1 MKFKQLEVIGFKSF
15 ADKTSFYFE
24 DGLTG
29 IVGPNGCGKSNI
41 VEALRWCMGETSAKS
56 LRGSGMEDVIFSGTN
71 SRPSKNLSEV
81 ALKLEND
88 NRLPQFKDMPEI
100 EVRRKIEK
108 DKGSKYFLNGREVRA
123 KDVQILFADLSTG
136 PHSPS
141 MVSQGRVGSLVTA
154 KPTDRRAILEEAAGI
169 GGLHVRRHE
178 AELRLTAAENNLKKA
193 DDIMKQIENQLKN
206 LLKQAEEATKY
217 KDMSNNIQSLE
228 AKLLYFQSRE
238 IESLIFGAQ
247 EELSEVEDEI
257 SAVNIDKNFNENAL
271 KEEGKE
277 IKPLRDENAELNTK
291 LQRLNLEFE
300 QISEEENRAKNEIE
314 KIKRE
319 IKQINIDIDRE
330 KQIINDATSN
340 ERRLSAEKN
349 DILEINQNSS
359 EIEEK
364 ANNSYQES
372 LKELNQEQDLLNKL
386 SDKIFSQ
393 IGGFDFNLIKNKTD
407 QLSSSIKEVALKLK
421 KLSGEND
428 KLDSGAIKNRIDEIQ
443 NEFIKMED
451 LADKIN
457 FDLEAA
463 APQAN
468 LNSDTTNTLK
478 NEFIEKIKTI
488 SELQEKYASRL
499 SKYESIKQ
507 EATKRKGRL
516 SIIES
521 EIKNWIDLKENSEKK
536 FLELNERFKENE
548 NTLSLE
554 EAKPGSIAEKKG
566 TYVQNIKNIEED
578 ILQINEKLT
587 SKEDSVQSINQ
598 KLYDINTT
606 VLGITER
613 KVRAQTIIEGLKEKK
628 KEIELKSLTDFKHP
642 IAELP
647 TFVEIDVDE
656 QVKTSEIES
665 QIQKLKDRRE
675 RMGAVNLRA
684 DNETQELQDQIDR
697 MMSDRKDL
705 VQGIQKL
712 KSSINDLNEKGRER
726 LLDAFEKVSRK
737 FNDVYTKLF
746 AGGNARLELIESD
759 DPLEAGLE
767 LLVSPPGKKLQ
778 SITLLSGG
786 EQALTAM
793 ALIFAVFLINPSPI
807 CILDEVDAPL
817 DDANV
822 TRFCSLLDELSSVTD
837 TKFVIITHHA
847 LTMSRMNRLYG
858 VTMAERGVSQLV
870 AVDLEKAEEMV
881 A

>member
-1 MKFKQLEVIGFKSF
+1 MKFKKLEVVGFKSF
-15 ADKTSFYFE
+15 ADKTSFHFE

-56 LRGSGMEDVIFSGTN
+56 LRGSGMEDVIFSGTT
-71 SRPSKNLSEV
+71 SRPSKNLCEV

-108 DKGSKYFLNGREVRA
+108 DKGSKYYLNGREVRA
-123 KDVQILFADLSTG
+123 KDIQILFADLSTG

-169 GGLHVRRHE
+169 SGLHVRRHE
-178 AELRLTAAENNLKKA
+178 AELRLDAAENNLKKA
-193 DDIMKQIENQLKN
+193 DDIMKQIENQLKS
-206 LLKQAEEATKY
+206 LLKQAEEASKY
-217 KDMSNNIQSLE
+217 KNISNEIQHLE
-228 AKLLYFQSRE
+228 AKLVYFQSKE
-238 IESLIFGAQ
+238 IEKSILVAQ
-247 EELSEVEDEI
+247 EELGEVEDEI

-271 KEEGKE
+271 KEESQK
-277 IKPLRDENAELNTK
+277 ITPLRNENAQLNAK

-300 QISEEENRAKNEIE
+300 QISEEEGRAKNEVE
-314 KIKRE
+314 KIKKE

-330 KQIINDATSN
+330 KQIINDSSSN
-340 ERRLSAEKN
+340 EKRLLNERSDIEETEKTSSEVEEQAEK
-349 DILEINQNSS
+349 DY
-359 EIEEK
+359 K
-364 ANNSYQES
+364 ES
-372 LKELNQEQDLLNKL
+372 LGELNKEQKVLNKL
-386 SDKIFSQ
+386 SEKIFSQ
-393 IGGFDFNLIKNKTD
+393 IGGFEFGVIKRKTS
-407 QLSSSIKEVALKLK
+407 QLSSLIDNISLRFKTQSESTDNYDAPTLKGK
-421 KLSGEND
+421 IIEFY
-428 KLDSGAIKNRIDEIQ
+428 
-443 NEFIKMED
+443 NEFKNIED
-451 LADKIN
+451 LIKQIN

-463 APQAN
+463 EPQAN
-468 LNSDTTNTLK
+468 LNSDLTD
-478 NEFIEKIKTI
+478 KIKQEFLEKLKI
-488 SELQEKYASRL
+488 VSELQGKYASRL
-499 SKYESIKQ
+499 SKYENLKQ
-507 EATKRKGRL
+507 DSLKRKERL
-516 SIIES
+516 KNIDS
-521 EIKNWIDLKENSEKK
+521 EIKNWIDLKNSSEQK
-536 FLELNERFKENE
+536 FKELNARLKG
-548 NTLSLE
+548 SE
-554 EAKPGSIAEKKG
+554 EVLTEEEIKPGTIAEKKG
-566 TYVQNIKNIEED
+566 TYVQNIENVKED
-578 ILQINEKLT
+578 IVQINEQLT
-587 SKEDSVQSINQ
+587 SKEESVKLINQ
-598 KLYDINTT
+598 KLYDINGV

-613 KVRAQTIIEGLKEKK
+613 KVRAQTIIEGLKDKK
-628 KEIELKSLTDFKHP
+628 KEIELKSLSEFKHTLE
-642 IAELP
+642 ELP
-647 TFVEIDVDE
+647 NFAGID
-656 QVKTSEIES
+656 IEEDIQANKIDN
-665 QIQKLKDRRE
+665 QIQKLKDQRE
-675 RMGAVNLRA
+675 KMGAVNLRA

-697 MMSDRKDL
+697 MMNDRKDL

-712 KSSINDLNEKGRER
+712 KGSINDLNQKGRER

-767 LLVSPPGKKLQ
+767 LLASPPGKKLQ

-822 TRFCSLLDELSSVTD
+822 TRFCALLDELSNVTD
-837 TKFVIITHHA
+837 TKFVVITHHA

-870 AVDLEKAEEMV
+870 AVDLEKAEGMV

>member
-1 MKFKQLEVIGFKSF
+1 MKFKKLEIVGFKSF
-15 ADKTSFYFE
+15 ADKTSFHFE

-56 LRGSGMEDVIFSGTN
+56 LRGSGMEDVIFSGTT
-71 SRPSKNLSEV
+71 SRPSKNLCEV

-108 DKGSKYFLNGREVRA
+108 DKGSKYYLNGREVRA
-123 KDVQILFADLSTG
+123 KDIQILFADLSTG

-169 GGLHVRRHE
+169 SGLHVRRHE
-178 AELRLTAAENNLKKA
+178 AELRLDAAENNLKKA
-193 DDIMKQIENQLKN
+193 DDIMKQIENQLKS
-206 LLKQAEEATKY
+206 LLKQAEEASKY
-217 KDMSNNIQSLE
+217 KNISNEIQHLE
-228 AKLLYFQSRE
+228 AKLVYFQSKE
-238 IESLIFGAQ
+238 IAKSILVAQ
-247 EELSEVEDEI
+247 EELGEVEDEI

-271 KEEGKE
+271 KEESQK
-277 IKPLRDENAELNTK
+277 ITPLRNENAQLNAK

-300 QISEEENRAKNEIE
+300 QISEEEGRAKNEVE
-314 KIKRE
+314 KIKKE

-330 KQIINDATSN
+330 KQIINDSSSN
-340 ERRLSAEKN
+340 EKRLLNERSDIEETEKTSSEVEEQAEK
-349 DILEINQNSS
+349 DY
-359 EIEEK
+359 K
-364 ANNSYQES
+364 ES
-372 LKELNQEQDLLNKL
+372 LGELNKEQEVLNKL
-386 SDKIFSQ
+386 SEKIFSQ
-393 IGGFDFNLIKNKTD
+393 IGGFEFGVIKRKTS
-407 QLSSSIKEVALKLK
+407 QLSSLIDNISLRLKTQSESTDNYDAPTLK
-421 KLSGEND
+421 GKIIEFY
-428 KLDSGAIKNRIDEIQ
+428 
-443 NEFIKMED
+443 NEFKNIED
-451 LADKIN
+451 LIKQIN

-463 APQAN
+463 EPQAN
-468 LNSDTTNTLK
+468 LNSDLTN
-478 NEFIEKIKTI
+478 KIKQEFLEKLKI
-488 SELQEKYASRL
+488 VSELQGKYASRL
-499 SKYESIKQ
+499 SKYENLKQ
-507 EATKRKGRL
+507 DSLKRKERL
-516 SIIES
+516 KNIDS
-521 EIKNWIDLKENSEKK
+521 EIKNWIDLKNSSEQK
-536 FLELNERFKENE
+536 FKELNARLKG
-548 NTLSLE
+548 SE
-554 EAKPGSIAEKKG
+554 EVLTEEEIKPGTIAEKKG
-566 TYVQNIKNIEED
+566 TYVQNIENVKED
-578 ILQINEKLT
+578 IVQINEQLT
-587 SKEDSVQSINQ
+587 SKEDSVKLINQ
-598 KLYDINTT
+598 KLYDINGI

-613 KVRAQTIIEGLKEKK
+613 KVRAQTIIEGLKDKK
-628 KEIELKSLTDFKHP
+628 KEIELKSLSEFKHTLE
-642 IAELP
+642 ELP
-647 TFVEIDVDE
+647 NFAGID
-656 QVKTSEIES
+656 IEEDIQANKIDN
-665 QIQKLKDRRE
+665 QIQKLKDQRE
-675 RMGAVNLRA
+675 KMGAVNLRA

-697 MMSDRKDL
+697 MMNDRKDL

-712 KSSINDLNEKGRER
+712 KGSINDLNQKGRER

-767 LLVSPPGKKLQ
+767 LLASPPGKKLQ

-822 TRFCSLLDELSSVTD
+822 TRFCALLDELSNVTD
-837 TKFVIITHHA
+837 TKFVVITHHA

-870 AVDLEKAEEMV
+870 AVDLEKAEGMV

>member
-1 MKFKQLEVIGFKSF
+1 MKFKKLEVVGFKSF
-15 ADKTSFYFE
+15 ADKTSFHFE

-56 LRGSGMEDVIFSGTN
+56 LRGSGMEDVIFSGTT
-71 SRPSKNLSEV
+71 SRPSKNLCEV

-108 DKGSKYFLNGREVRA
+108 DKGSKYYLNGREVRA
-123 KDVQILFADLSTG
+123 KDIQILFADLSTG

-169 GGLHVRRHE
+169 SGLHVRRHE
-178 AELRLTAAENNLKKA
+178 AELRLDAAENNLKKA
-193 DDIMKQIENQLKN
+193 DDIMKQIENQLKS
-206 LLKQAEEATKY
+206 LLKQAEEASKY
-217 KDMSNNIQSLE
+217 KNISNEIQHLE
-228 AKLLYFQSRE
+228 AKLVYFQSKE
-238 IESLIFGAQ
+238 IEKSILVAQ
-247 EELSEVEDEI
+247 EELGEVEDEI

-271 KEEGKE
+271 KEESQK
-277 IKPLRDENAELNTK
+277 ITPLRNENAQLNAK

-300 QISEEENRAKNEIE
+300 QISEEEGRAKNEVE
-314 KIKRE
+314 KIKKE

-330 KQIINDATSN
+330 KQIINDSSSN
-340 ERRLSAEKN
+340 EKRLLNERSDIEETEKTSSEVEEQAEK
-349 DILEINQNSS
+349 DY
-359 EIEEK
+359 K
-364 ANNSYQES
+364 ES
-372 LKELNQEQDLLNKL
+372 LGELNKEQEVLNKL
-386 SDKIFSQ
+386 SEKIFSQ
-393 IGGFDFNLIKNKTD
+393 IGGFEFGVIKRKTS
-407 QLSSSIKEVALKLK
+407 QLSSLIDNISLRLKTQSESTDNYDAPTLK
-421 KLSGEND
+421 GKIIEFY
-428 KLDSGAIKNRIDEIQ
+428 
-443 NEFIKMED
+443 NEFKNIED
-451 LADKIN
+451 LIKQIN

-463 APQAN
+463 EPQAN
-468 LNSDTTNTLK
+468 LNSDLTN
-478 NEFIEKIKTI
+478 KIKQEFLEKLKI
-488 SELQEKYASRL
+488 VSELQGKYASRL
-499 SKYESIKQ
+499 SKYENLKQ
-507 EATKRKGRL
+507 DSLKRKERL
-516 SIIES
+516 KNIDS
-521 EIKNWIDLKENSEKK
+521 EIKNWIDLKNSSEQK
-536 FLELNERFKENE
+536 FKELNARLKG
-548 NTLSLE
+548 SE
-554 EAKPGSIAEKKG
+554 EVLTEEEIKPGTIAEKKG
-566 TYVQNIKNIEED
+566 TYVQNIENVKED
-578 ILQINEKLT
+578 IVQINEQLT
-587 SKEDSVQSINQ
+587 SKEESVKLINQ
-598 KLYDINTT
+598 KLYDINGI

-613 KVRAQTIIEGLKEKK
+613 KVRAQTIIEGLKDKK
-628 KEIELKSLTDFKHP
+628 KEIELKSLSEFKHTLE
-642 IAELP
+642 ELP
-647 TFVEIDVDE
+647 NFAGID
-656 QVKTSEIES
+656 IEEDIQANKIDN
-665 QIQKLKDRRE
+665 QIQKLKDQRE
-675 RMGAVNLRA
+675 KMGAVNLRA

-697 MMSDRKDL
+697 MMNDRKDL

-712 KSSINDLNEKGRER
+712 KGSINDLNQKGRER

-767 LLVSPPGKKLQ
+767 LLASPPGKKLQ

-822 TRFCSLLDELSSVTD
+822 TRFCALLDELSNVTD
-837 TKFVIITHHA
+837 TKFVVITHHA

-870 AVDLEKAEEMV
+870 AVDLEKAEGMV

>member
-1 MKFKQLEVIGFKSF
+1 MKFKKLEVVGFKSF
-15 ADKTSFYFE
+15 ADKTSFHFE

-56 LRGSGMEDVIFSGTN
+56 LRGSGMEDVIFSGTT
-71 SRPSKNLSEV
+71 SRPSKNLCEV

-108 DKGSKYFLNGREVRA
+108 DKGSKYYLNGREVRA
-123 KDVQILFADLSTG
+123 KDIQILFADLSTG

-169 GGLHVRRHE
+169 SGLHVRRHE
-178 AELRLTAAENNLKKA
+178 AELRLDAAENNLKKA
-193 DDIMKQIENQLKN
+193 DDIMKQIENQLKS
-206 LLKQAEEATKY
+206 LLKQAEEASKY
-217 KDMSNNIQSLE
+217 KNISNEIQHLE
-228 AKLLYFQSRE
+228 AKLVYFQSKE
-238 IESLIFGAQ
+238 VEKSILVAQ
-247 EELSEVEDEI
+247 EELGEVEDEI

-271 KEEGKE
+271 KEESQK
-277 IKPLRDENAELNTK
+277 ITPLRNENAQLNAK

-300 QISEEENRAKNEIE
+300 QISEEEGRAKNEVE
-314 KIKRE
+314 KIKKE

-330 KQIINDATSN
+330 KQIINDSSSN
-340 ERRLSAEKN
+340 EKRLLNERSDIEETEKT
-349 DILEINQNSS
+349 SS
-359 EIEEK
+359 EVEEK
-364 ANNSYQES
+364 AEKDYKES
-372 LKELNQEQDLLNKL
+372 LGELNKEQEVLNKL
-386 SDKIFSQ
+386 SEKIFSQ
-393 IGGFDFNLIKNKTD
+393 IGGFEFGVIKRKTS
-407 QLSSSIKEVALKLK
+407 QLSSLIDNISLRFKTQSESTDNYDAPTLKGK
-421 KLSGEND
+421 IIEFY
-428 KLDSGAIKNRIDEIQ
+428 
-443 NEFIKMED
+443 NEFKNIED
-451 LADKIN
+451 LIKQIN

-463 APQAN
+463 EPQAN
-468 LNSDTTNTLK
+468 LNSDLTN
-478 NEFIEKIKTI
+478 KIKQEFLEKLKI
-488 SELQEKYASRL
+488 VSELQGKYASRL
-499 SKYESIKQ
+499 SKYENLKQ
-507 EATKRKGRL
+507 DSLKRKERL
-516 SIIES
+516 KNIDS
-521 EIKNWIDLKENSEKK
+521 EIKNWIDLKNSSEQK
-536 FLELNERFKENE
+536 FKELNARLKG
-548 NTLSLE
+548 SE
-554 EAKPGSIAEKKG
+554 EVLTEEEIKPGTIAEKKG
-566 TYVQNIKNIEED
+566 TYVQNIENVKED
-578 ILQINEKLT
+578 IVQINEQLT
-587 SKEDSVQSINQ
+587 SKEESVKLINQ
-598 KLYDINTT
+598 KLYDINGV

-613 KVRAQTIIEGLKEKK
+613 KVRAQTIIEGLKDKK
-628 KEIELKSLTDFKHP
+628 KEIELKSLSEFKHTLE
-642 IAELP
+642 ELP
-647 TFVEIDVDE
+647 NFAGID
-656 QVKTSEIES
+656 IEEDIQANKIDN
-665 QIQKLKDRRE
+665 QIQKLKDQRE
-675 RMGAVNLRA
+675 KMGAVNLRA

-697 MMSDRKDL
+697 MMNDRKDL

-712 KSSINDLNEKGRER
+712 KGSINDLNQKGRER

-767 LLVSPPGKKLQ
+767 LLASPPGKKLQ

-822 TRFCSLLDELSSVTD
+822 TRFCALLDELSNVTD
-837 TKFVIITHHA
+837 TKFVVITHHA

-870 AVDLEKAEEMV
+870 AVDLEKAEGMV

>member
-1 MKFKQLEVIGFKSF
+1 MKFKKLEVVGFKSF
-15 ADKTSFYFE
+15 ADKTSFHFE

-56 LRGSGMEDVIFSGTN
+56 LRGSGMEDVIFSGTT
-71 SRPSKNLSEV
+71 SRPSKNLCEV

-108 DKGSKYFLNGREVRA
+108 DKGSKYYLNGREVRA
-123 KDVQILFADLSTG
+123 KDIQILFADLSTG

-169 GGLHVRRHE
+169 SGLHVRRHE
-178 AELRLTAAENNLKKA
+178 AELRLDAAENNLKKA
-193 DDIMKQIENQLKN
+193 DDIMKQIENQLKS
-206 LLKQAEEATKY
+206 LLKQAEEASKY
-217 KDMSNNIQSLE
+217 KNISNEIQHLE
-228 AKLLYFQSRE
+228 AKLVYFQSKE
-238 IESLIFGAQ
+238 VEKSILVAQ
-247 EELSEVEDEI
+247 EELGEVEDEI

-271 KEEGKE
+271 KEESQK
-277 IKPLRDENAELNTK
+277 ITPLRNENAQLNAK

-300 QISEEENRAKNEIE
+300 QISEEEGRAKNEVE
-314 KIKRE
+314 KIKKE

-330 KQIINDATSN
+330 KQIINDSSSN
-340 ERRLSAEKN
+340 EKRLLNERSDIEETEKTSSEVEEQAEK
-349 DILEINQNSS
+349 DY
-359 EIEEK
+359 K
-364 ANNSYQES
+364 ES
-372 LKELNQEQDLLNKL
+372 LSELNKEQEVLNKL
-386 SDKIFSQ
+386 SEKIFSQ
-393 IGGFDFNLIKNKTD
+393 IGGFEFGVIKRKTS
-407 QLSSSIKEVALKLK
+407 QLSSLIDNISLRLKTQSESTDNYDAPALKGK
-421 KLSGEND
+421 IIEFY
-428 KLDSGAIKNRIDEIQ
+428 
-443 NEFIKMED
+443 NEFKNIED
-451 LADKIN
+451 LIKQIN

-463 APQAN
+463 EPQAN
-468 LNSDTTNTLK
+468 LNSDLTN
-478 NEFIEKIKTI
+478 KIKQEFLEKLKI
-488 SELQEKYASRL
+488 VSELQGKYASRL
-499 SKYESIKQ
+499 SKYENLKQ
-507 EATKRKGRL
+507 DSLKRKERL
-516 SIIES
+516 KNIDS
-521 EIKNWIDLKENSEKK
+521 EIKNWIDLKNSSEQK
-536 FLELNERFKENE
+536 FKELNARLKG
-548 NTLSLE
+548 SE
-554 EAKPGSIAEKKG
+554 EVLTEEEIKPGTIAEKKG
-566 TYVQNIKNIEED
+566 TYVQNIENVKED
-578 ILQINEKLT
+578 IVQINEQLT
-587 SKEDSVQSINQ
+587 SKEESVKLINQ
-598 KLYDINTT
+598 KLYDINGV

-613 KVRAQTIIEGLKEKK
+613 KVRAQTIIEGLKDKK
-628 KEIELKSLTDFKHP
+628 KEIELKSLSEFKHTLE
-642 IAELP
+642 ELP
-647 TFVEIDVDE
+647 NFAGID
-656 QVKTSEIES
+656 IEEDIQANKIDN
-665 QIQKLKDRRE
+665 QIQKLKDQRE
-675 RMGAVNLRA
+675 KMGAVNLRA

-697 MMSDRKDL
+697 MMNDRKDL

-712 KSSINDLNEKGRER
+712 KGSINDLNQKGRER

-767 LLVSPPGKKLQ
+767 LLASPPGKKLQ

-822 TRFCSLLDELSSVTD
+822 TRFCALLDELSNVTD
-837 TKFVIITHHA
+837 TKFVVITHHA

-870 AVDLEKAEEMV
+870 AVDLEKAEGMV

>member
-1 MKFKQLEVIGFKSF
+1 MKFKKLEVVGFKSF
-15 ADKTSFYFE
+15 ADKTSFHFE

-56 LRGSGMEDVIFSGTN
+56 LRGSGMEDVIFSGTT
-71 SRPSKNLSEV
+71 SRPSKNLCEV

-108 DKGSKYFLNGREVRA
+108 DKGSKYYLNGREVRA
-123 KDVQILFADLSTG
+123 KDIQILFADLSTG

-169 GGLHVRRHE
+169 SGLHVRRHE
-178 AELRLTAAENNLKKA
+178 AELRLDAAENNLKKA
-193 DDIMKQIENQLKN
+193 DDIMKQIENQLKS
-206 LLKQAEEATKY
+206 LLKQAEEASKY
-217 KDMSNNIQSLE
+217 KNISNEIQHLE
-228 AKLLYFQSRE
+228 AKLVYFQSKE
-238 IESLIFGAQ
+238 VEKSILVAQ
-247 EELSEVEDEI
+247 EELGEVEDEI

-271 KEEGKE
+271 KEESQK
-277 IKPLRDENAELNTK
+277 ITPLRNENAQLNAK

-300 QISEEENRAKNEIE
+300 QISEEEGRAKNEVE
-314 KIKRE
+314 KIKKE

-330 KQIINDATSN
+330 KQIINDSSSN
-340 ERRLSAEKN
+340 EKRLLNERSDIEETEKTSSEVEEQAEK
-349 DILEINQNSS
+349 DY
-359 EIEEK
+359 K
-364 ANNSYQES
+364 ES
-372 LKELNQEQDLLNKL
+372 LSELNKEQEVLNKL
-386 SDKIFSQ
+386 SEKIFSQ
-393 IGGFDFNLIKNKTD
+393 IGGFEFGVIKRKTS
-407 QLSSSIKEVALKLK
+407 QLSSLIDNISLRLKTQSESTDNYDAPTLK
-421 KLSGEND
+421 GKIIEFY
-428 KLDSGAIKNRIDEIQ
+428 
-443 NEFIKMED
+443 NEFKNIED
-451 LADKIN
+451 LIKQIN

-463 APQAN
+463 EPQAN
-468 LNSDTTNTLK
+468 LNSDLTN
-478 NEFIEKIKTI
+478 KIKQEFLEKLKI
-488 SELQEKYASRL
+488 VSELQGKYASRL
-499 SKYESIKQ
+499 SKYENLKQ
-507 EATKRKGRL
+507 DSLKRKERL
-516 SIIES
+516 KNIDS
-521 EIKNWIDLKENSEKK
+521 EIKNWIDLKNSSEQK
-536 FLELNERFKENE
+536 FKELNARLKG
-548 NTLSLE
+548 SE
-554 EAKPGSIAEKKG
+554 EVLTEEEIKPGTIAEKKG
-566 TYVQNIKNIEED
+566 TYVQNIENVKED
-578 ILQINEKLT
+578 IVQINEQLT
-587 SKEDSVQSINQ
+587 SKEEFVKLINQ
-598 KLYDINTT
+598 KLYDINGV

-613 KVRAQTIIEGLKEKK
+613 KVRAQTIIEGLKDKK
-628 KEIELKSLTDFKHP
+628 KEIELKSLSEFKHTLE
-642 IAELP
+642 ELP
-647 TFVEIDVDE
+647 NFAGID
-656 QVKTSEIES
+656 IEEDIQANKIDN
-665 QIQKLKDRRE
+665 QIQKLKDQRE
-675 RMGAVNLRA
+675 KMGAVNLRA

-697 MMSDRKDL
+697 MMNDRKDL

-712 KSSINDLNEKGRER
+712 KGSINDLNQKGRER

-767 LLVSPPGKKLQ
+767 LLASPPGKKLQ

-822 TRFCSLLDELSSVTD
+822 TRFCALLDELSNVTD
-837 TKFVIITHHA
+837 TKFVVITHHA

-870 AVDLEKAEEMV
+870 AVDLEKAEGMV

>member
-1 MKFKQLEVIGFKSF
+1 MKFKKLEVVGFKSF
-15 ADKTSFYFE
+15 ADKTSFHFE

-56 LRGSGMEDVIFSGTN
+56 LRGSGMEDVIFSGTT
-71 SRPSKNLSEV
+71 SRPSKNLCEV

-108 DKGSKYFLNGREVRA
+108 DKGSKYYLNGREVRA
-123 KDVQILFADLSTG
+123 KDIQILFADLSTG

-169 GGLHVRRHE
+169 SGLHVRRHE
-178 AELRLTAAENNLKKA
+178 AELRLDAAENNLKKA
-193 DDIMKQIENQLKN
+193 DDIMKQIENQLKS
-206 LLKQAEEATKY
+206 LLKQAEEASKY
-217 KDMSNNIQSLE
+217 KNISNEIQHLE
-228 AKLLYFQSRE
+228 AKLVYFQSKE
-238 IESLIFGAQ
+238 VEKSILVAQ
-247 EELSEVEDEI
+247 EELGEVEDEI

-271 KEEGKE
+271 KEESQK
-277 IKPLRDENAELNTK
+277 ITPLRNENAQLNAK

-300 QISEEENRAKNEIE
+300 QISEEEGRAKNEVE
-314 KIKRE
+314 KIKKE

-330 KQIINDATSN
+330 KQIINDSSSN
-340 ERRLSAEKN
+340 EKRLLNERSDIEETEKT
-349 DILEINQNSS
+349 SS
-359 EIEEK
+359 EVEEK
-364 ANNSYQES
+364 AEKDYKES
-372 LKELNQEQDLLNKL
+372 LGELNKEQEVLNKL
-386 SDKIFSQ
+386 SEKIFSQ
-393 IGGFDFNLIKNKTD
+393 IGGFEFGVIKRKTS
-407 QLSSSIKEVALKLK
+407 QLSSLIDNISLRLKTQSESTDNYDAPTLK
-421 KLSGEND
+421 GKIIEFY
-428 KLDSGAIKNRIDEIQ
+428 
-443 NEFIKMED
+443 NEFKNIED
-451 LADKIN
+451 LIKQIN

-463 APQAN
+463 EPQAN
-468 LNSDTTNTLK
+468 LNSDLTN
-478 NEFIEKIKTI
+478 KIKQEFLEKLKI
-488 SELQEKYASRL
+488 VSELQGKYASRL
-499 SKYESIKQ
+499 SKYENLKQ
-507 EATKRKGRL
+507 DSLKRKERL
-516 SIIES
+516 KNIDS
-521 EIKNWIDLKENSEKK
+521 EIKNWIDLKNSSEQK
-536 FLELNERFKENE
+536 FKELNARLKG
-548 NTLSLE
+548 SE
-554 EAKPGSIAEKKG
+554 EVLTEEEIKPGTIAEKKG
-566 TYVQNIKNIEED
+566 TYVQNIENVKED
-578 ILQINEKLT
+578 IVQINEQLT
-587 SKEDSVQSINQ
+587 SKEESVKLINQ
-598 KLYDINTT
+598 KLYDINGV

-613 KVRAQTIIEGLKEKK
+613 KVRAQTIIEGLKDKK
-628 KEIELKSLTDFKHP
+628 KEIELKSLSEFKHTLE
-642 IAELP
+642 ELP
-647 TFVEIDVDE
+647 NFAGID
-656 QVKTSEIES
+656 IEEDIQANKIDN
-665 QIQKLKDRRE
+665 QIQKLKDQRE
-675 RMGAVNLRA
+675 KMGAVNLRA

-697 MMSDRKDL
+697 MMNDRKDL

-712 KSSINDLNEKGRER
+712 KGSINDLNQKGRER

-767 LLVSPPGKKLQ
+767 LLASPPGKKLQ

-822 TRFCSLLDELSSVTD
+822 TRFCALLDELSNVTD
-837 TKFVIITHHA
+837 TKFVVITHHA

-870 AVDLEKAEEMV
+870 AVDLEKAEGMV

>member
-1 MKFKQLEVIGFKSF
+1 MKFKKLEVVGFKSF
-15 ADKTSFYFE
+15 ADKTSFHFE

-56 LRGSGMEDVIFSGTN
+56 LRGSGMEDVIFSGTT
-71 SRPSKNLSEV
+71 SRPSKNLCEV

-108 DKGSKYFLNGREVRA
+108 DKGSKYYLNGREVRA
-123 KDVQILFADLSTG
+123 KDIQILFADLSTG

-169 GGLHVRRHE
+169 SGLHVRRHE
-178 AELRLTAAENNLKKA
+178 AELRLDAAENNLKKA
-193 DDIMKQIENQLKN
+193 DDIMKQIENQLKS
-206 LLKQAEEATKY
+206 LLKQAEEASKY
-217 KDMSNNIQSLE
+217 KNISNEIQHLE
-228 AKLLYFQSRE
+228 AKLVYFQSKE
-238 IESLIFGAQ
+238 IAKSILVAQ
-247 EELSEVEDEI
+247 EELGEVEDEI
-257 SAVNIDKNFNENAL
+257 SAVNIDKNFNEDAL
-271 KEEGKE
+271 KEESQK
-277 IKPLRDENAELNTK
+277 ITPLRNENAQLNAK

-300 QISEEENRAKNEIE
+300 QISEEEGRAKNEVE
-314 KIKRE
+314 KIKKE

-330 KQIINDATSN
+330 KQIINDSSSN
-340 ERRLSAEKN
+340 EKRLLNERSDIEETEKTSSEVEEQAEK
-349 DILEINQNSS
+349 DY
-359 EIEEK
+359 K
-364 ANNSYQES
+364 ES
-372 LKELNQEQDLLNKL
+372 LSELNKEQEVLNKL
-386 SDKIFSQ
+386 SEKIFSQ
-393 IGGFDFNLIKNKTD
+393 IGGFEFGVIKRKTS
-407 QLSSSIKEVALKLK
+407 QLSSLIDNISLRLKTQSESTDNYDAPTLK
-421 KLSGEND
+421 GKIIEFY
-428 KLDSGAIKNRIDEIQ
+428 
-443 NEFIKMED
+443 NEFKNIED
-451 LADKIN
+451 LIKQIN

-463 APQAN
+463 EPQAN
-468 LNSDTTNTLK
+468 LNSDLTN
-478 NEFIEKIKTI
+478 KIKQEFLEKLKI
-488 SELQEKYASRL
+488 VSELQGKYASRL
-499 SKYESIKQ
+499 SKYENLKQ
-507 EATKRKGRL
+507 DSLKRKERL
-516 SIIES
+516 KNIDS
-521 EIKNWIDLKENSEKK
+521 EIKNWIDLKNSSEQK
-536 FLELNERFKENE
+536 FKELNARLKG
-548 NTLSLE
+548 SE
-554 EAKPGSIAEKKG
+554 EVLTEEEIKPGTIAEKKG
-566 TYVQNIKNIEED
+566 TYVQNIENVKED
-578 ILQINEKLT
+578 IVQINEQLT
-587 SKEDSVQSINQ
+587 SKEESVKLINQ
-598 KLYDINTT
+598 KLYDINGV

-613 KVRAQTIIEGLKEKK
+613 KVRAQTIIEGLKDKK
-628 KEIELKSLTDFKHP
+628 KEIELKSLSEFKHTLE
-642 IAELP
+642 ELP
-647 TFVEIDVDE
+647 NFAGID
-656 QVKTSEIES
+656 IEEDIQANKIDN
-665 QIQKLKDRRE
+665 QIQKLKDQRE
-675 RMGAVNLRA
+675 KMGAVNLRA

-697 MMSDRKDL
+697 MMNDRKDL

-712 KSSINDLNEKGRER
+712 KGSINDLNQKGRER

-767 LLVSPPGKKLQ
+767 LLASPPGKKLQ

-822 TRFCSLLDELSSVTD
+822 TRFCALLDELSNVTD
-837 TKFVIITHHA
+837 TKFVVITHHA

-870 AVDLEKAEEMV
+870 AVDLEKAEGMV